1 MGDKRFLSLTIM
13 ATPCQAVFAREM
25 LFNLASVVYWR
36 VLTYTK
42 QQQVD
47 IDNVQQN
54 TRKVTHEYK
63 IGNQVYA

>member
-1 MGDKRFLSLTIM
+1 M
-13 ATPCQAVFAREM
+13 ATPCQAVFGRDM